1 MVHFIQHHILLYN
14 LMRAAYTQKVPRLV
28 LYWLVQIAAKKTGLL
43 CRIGHNT
50 NGSEQTR
57 FCSSPYQVNI
67 CPD

>member
-1 MVHFIQHHILLYN
+1 
-14 LMRAAYTQKVPRLV
+14 MRAAYTQKVPRLV